1 MLTEKLGQDFELD
14 EGLLTRLTDW
24 FAEITKVDTETV
36 KKEIEIQTEAKAEAK
51 IPFLASFL
59 AKVTA
64 LLKGTK
70 ESREEIRRQILKS
83 PDQLIFNVN
92 RLLDDCYR
100 AIREKGTYD
109 EILLV
114 FDNLDR
120 YSPETVHQVLIE
132 QADNLKRLRC
142 NVIYTVPISLIYEPK
157 RDALPDVFKSVVLP
171 MIKIRERNQS
181 WDATFPAGI
190 RKLTEVIERR
200 VDVEKVFAGRD
211 LVEIIALKSGG
222 SLRELMRLVQEACI
236 EASGDKIDRPAVNK
250 AITNV
255 RSEFI
260 RPMPQAYLA
269 ELTKIHKNKATDN
282 TPEHRSILFYRYAL
296 EYNGNRWVDVHPL
309 IYDLPEFQTALKG
322 LAGGKKPKT
331 NKAKKR

>member
-1 MLTEKLGQDFELD
+1 M
-14 EGLLTRLTDW
+14 
-24 FAEITKVDTETV
+24 
-36 KKEIEIQTEAKAEAK
+36 
-51 IPFLASFL
+51 
-59 AKVTA
+59 
-64 LLKGTK
+64 
-70 ESREEIRRQILKS
+70 
-83 PDQLIFNVN
+83 IFSVN
-92 RLLDDCYR
+92 QLLDDCYR
-100 AIREKGTYD
+100 AVRENGEYD

-120 YSPETVHQVLIE
+120 YSPDTVHQVLIE

-171 MIKIRERNQS
+171 MIKIRERSQTWNQ
-181 WDATFPAGI
+181 TFQPGVD
-190 RKLTEVIERR
+190 KLAEVVERR
-200 VDVEKVFAGRD
+200 IDMEKVFANPA
-211 LVEIIALKSGG
+211 LVTILALQSGG

-236 EASGDKIDRPAVNK
+236 EATADKIDRAAVDK

-260 RPMPQAYLA
+260 RPMPQSYLT
-269 ELTKIHKNKATDN
+269 ELAKIHKTKDTDN

-309 IYDLPEFQTALKG
+309 IYDLPEFQAALKG
-322 LAGGKKPKT
+322 RTGGKKPK
-331 NKAKKR
+331 NIKAKKR